1 MWLPGFSLRKYSAK
15 IYELVRTYVN
25 YLSVTDE
32 IDNNITTQKEDGIAN
47 VELLS
52 WILRMTF
59 TQN

>member
-15 IYELVRTYVN
+15 TYELVRTYVN

-32 IDNNITTQKEDGIAN
+32 IENNITTQKEDGIAN

-52 WILRMTF
+52 WILI
-59 TQN
+59 